1 MRRKSP
7 FPEAFPISYQEQGKR
22 LWCFWQGW
30 STRPRWWG
38 LGAVAMPC
46 MVAEGGPP
54 ATSRCRGEKLGPWG
68 PAPWFKPG

>member
-1 MRRKSP
+1 MRRKSR

-30 STRPRWWG
+30 STWRRQRL
-38 LGAVAMPC
+38 LGAVAVLGV
-46 MVAEGGPP
+46 VAEGGPP

-68 PAPWFKPG
+68 PAPWSKPE